1 MRIFPKH
8 FFIQNLDAFVL
19 RENFLVSGVVT
30 IFVIRFYLKITNYP
44 QLGGANLHIAHML
57 WGGLFMVIALLL
69 LLSFISR
76 SSMNTAAILGGI
88 GFGGFIDELG
98 KFITRDN
105 NYFFQPT
112 VAIIYV
118 IFVLL
123 YVLSKGLAEYQKA
136 SREEYLINALEL
148 TKDAVINDLDAQE
161 KSKILAYLR
170 KSDQDD
176 PLVKALRAFI
186 HETELVPTPPPSLWT
201 KSRQAIYS
209 FYKNVVSKPWFTKL
223 LIFVLLIQSATTIVS
238 TMSLFL
244 PHPILTF
251 DETGRIISSLL
262 SAILVLAGL
271 GTLRTSKIL
280 AYRLFKASVLLSLFL
295 TQFFVFYQDQFYA
308 LIGLSFN
315 ILLLIVI
322 DYVMDKVEKE
332 QEEE

>member
-30 IFVIRFYLKITNYP
+30 IFVIRFYLKITHYP

-123 YVLSKGLAEYQKA
+123 YVLSKGLAEYQKV
-136 SREEYLINALEL
+136 SKDEYLINALEL

-161 KSKILAYLR
+161 KSRILLYLR
-170 KSDQDD
+170 KSNQDD
-176 PLVKALRAFI
+176 PLVIALRSFI
-186 HETELVPTPPPSLWT
+186 HETELIPTPSPSLLT
-201 KSRQAIYS
+201 KTRHAIYR
-209 FYKNVVSKPWFTKL
+209 FYQTVVNKPWFTKL
-223 LIFVLLIQSATTIVS
+223 LIFVLLVQCAMTMVS
-238 TMSLFL
+238 TAGFLL
-244 PHPILTF
+244 PHPVLTF
-251 DETGRIISSLL
+251 DETGRLVSSLL
-262 SAILVLAGL
+262 SALLVLVGF
-271 GTLRTSKIL
+271 GSLRRSKVM
-280 AYRLFKASVLLSLFL
+280 AYRLFKASVLLTLFL

-315 ILLLIVI
+315 IILLIVI
-322 DYVMDKVEKE
+322 DYVLDKEEKE
-332 QEEE
+332 VEE